1 MADLIAQMRAG
12 SKILQTEAE
21 DIQKWSKLKH
31 NKSDLELFLAF
42 NIAELKFKTV
52 DGADAYGIF
61 TGNMPLVEVMQA
73 AKAADKKKIVKK
85 KAAAIRTKDPFS
97 VDAWDLVDNKRKT
110 VSLRSWQIVN
120 FLTISPEN
128 ILVLDEVIKQ
138 ILKQ

>member
-1 MADLIAQMRAG
+1 MADLITQMRAG

-21 DIQKWSKLKH
+21 DLQKWSKLKH
-31 NKSDLELFLAF
+31 NKADLELFLAF

-52 DGADAYGIF
+52 DGADASGIF

-73 AKAADKKKIVKK
+73 AKATDKKKIAKK

-97 VDAWDLVDNKRKT
+97 IDAWDLVNNKRKT

-120 FLTISPEN
+120 FLTISQEN

-138 ILKQ
+138 ILKH

>member
-21 DIQKWSKLKH
+21 DLQKWSKLKH
-31 NKSDLELFLAF
+31 NKADLELFLAF
-42 NIAELKFKTV
+42 NIAELKFKTI
-52 DGADAYGIF
+52 DGADASGIF
-61 TGNMPLVEVMQA
+61 TGNMPLIEVMQA
-73 AKAADKKKIVKK
+73 AKVADKKKIAKK

-120 FLTISPEN
+120 FLTISPKN
-128 ILVLDEVIKQ
+128 VLVLDEVIKQ
-138 ILKQ
+138 ILKY

>member
-31 NKSDLELFLAF
+31 NKADLELFLAF

-52 DGADAYGIF
+52 DGADASGIF

-73 AKAADKKKIVKK
+73 AKAADKKKIAKK

-97 VDAWDLVDNKRKT
+97 IDA
-110 VSLRSWQIVN
+110 
-120 FLTISPEN
+120 
-128 ILVLDEVIKQ
+128 
-138 ILKQ
+138 

>member
-1 MADLIAQMRAG
+1 MTDLIAQMRAG

-31 NKSDLELFLAF
+31 NKADLELFLAF

-52 DGADAYGIF
+52 DGADASGIF

-73 AKAADKKKIVKK
+73 AKATDKKKIAKK

-128 ILVLDEVIKQ
+128 IIVLDEVIKK

>member
-1 MADLIAQMRAG
+1 M
-12 SKILQTEAE
+12 
-21 DIQKWSKLKH
+21 
-31 NKSDLELFLAF
+31 ELFLAF

-52 DGADAYGIF
+52 DGADASGIF

-73 AKAADKKKIVKK
+73 AKATDKKKIAKK

-128 ILVLDEVIKQ
+128 VLVLDEVIKQ
-138 ILKQ
+138 ILKH